1 MDERPYLHRFNHRR
15 LGARILDLMVSV
27 DSHLADG
34 LQPVSVAGLG
44 MKREE
49 LNASLL
55 LNERLAHDLNRDPG
69 LPFVDASFNAAVCSV
84 SVEYLTDPLAVFAE
98 VWRALKPGEVFINS
112 FSNRWFPPKAIN
124 LWIDLHEFERMGLVG
139 GVLSAHREFRDPVH
153 LVPAGAAT
161 SA

>member
-34 LQPVSVAGLG
+34 LQPVSVAGLR
-44 MKREE
+44 MNREE
-49 LNASLL
+49 LNANPRR
-55 LNERLAHDLNRDPG
+55 NERLAHDLNPDPG
-69 LPFVDASFNAAVCSV
+69 LPFADASFNAAVCSV
-84 SVEYLTDPLAVFAE
+84 SVEYLTDPLAEFAE

-139 GVLSAHREFRDPVH
+139 GVLSAYRGFRDPVH

-161 SA
+161 PA